1 MSLRTRIAALVL
13 LAFVPAFIVV
23 YAVSR
28 NDRENAEEERTDETA
43 TLVASIADQYDAL
56 LSDTR
61 TLLRAIGSIPADPQV
76 LAQCGPA
83 LAALMRQSPTLEN
96 LVVYGADGRRV
107 CSAEPADTAVDTER
121 TEWFREA
128 LATGDFVGLE
138 SGPEGPENLTVAISQ
153 EDSSGQEFVVAAE
166 IAVGGLG
173 ALVDYA
179 RISED
184 ANVTILDENDT
195 VLFQTPEEPD
205 LIGEGVGD
213 SDVIRDVRGGEA
225 QDGTVADG
233 PDGVRRIYSAQE
245 LSEPGGAT
253 VVAGI
258 PTRVAYE
265 DSARSFRTRTF
276 ILVIATLAA
285 LAIALA
291 FAHLSVIRRIRQL
304 VVRTR
309 RIGAGDLSAL
319 PPDASGDEIG
329 ELGRSLES
337 MAGELREREVERSQ
351 LMTAV
356 VEASEEERKRIAGDV
371 HDDSIQVMS
380 AHVMNLQLLRRR
392 VDDPELQNRIRELEA
407 SGRDA
412 TARLRDLVFELHSP
426 SLEADG
432 LRAALETLLERTFE
446 GEDVSTTVTSMLHEE
461 PPVATTATAYRIAQ
475 ESIRNAR
482 LHARARTVHIEVER
496 DRDQLVVRLVDD
508 GVGFD
513 PDEIGERP
521 GHLGL
526 RGMRERA
533 AAIGGAVQID
543 AERGRG
549 TTVVCRLPWL
559 SEPYAESPSTS

>member
-1 MSLRTRIAALVL
+1 
-13 LAFVPAFIVV
+13 VV
-23 YAVSR
+23 YFVSR
-28 NDRENAEEERTDETA
+28 HDREEAEDERSDETA
-43 TLVASIADQYDAL
+43 TVVASIADQYDAL

-61 TLLRAIGSIPADPQV
+61 TLLHAIASISADEEV

-83 LAALMRQSPTLEN
+83 LAALTRQSPTLEN
-96 LVVYGADGRRV
+96 LVVYGADGRRI
-107 CSAEPADTAVDTER
+107 CSAEPANTAVDTER

-128 LATGDFVGLE
+128 LAAGDFVGLE
-138 SGPEGPENLTVAISQ
+138 SGPDGPENLTVAISR
-153 EDSSGQEFVVAAE
+153 EDGSGQEYAVAAE

-173 ALVDYA
+173 PLVDYA

-184 ANVTILDENDT
+184 ASVTILDEDDT
-195 VLFQTPEEPD
+195 VLFQTPEDPE
-205 LIGEGVGD
+205 LVGEEVGD
-213 SDVIRDVRGGEA
+213 SEVIRDVRGGEA
-225 QDGTVADG
+225 EDGTVADG
-233 PDGVRRIYSAQE
+233 PDGVRRIYSAKE
-245 LSEPGGAT
+245 LSEPAGAT
-253 VVAGI
+253 VIGGI

-276 ILVIATLAA
+276 LLIIAALLA

-304 VVRTR
+304 VARTR
-309 RIGAGDLSAL
+309 RIGAGDLSAQS
-319 PPDASGDEIG
+319 PDASGDEIG

-337 MAGELREREVERSQ
+337 MAQELREREIERGQ

-392 VDDPELQNRIRELEA
+392 VDDPDLQHRIRELES

-412 TARLRDLVFELHSP
+412 TTRLRDLVFELHSP
-426 SLEADG
+426 SLDTGG
-432 LRAALETLLERTFE
+432 LRAALETLIERTFE
-446 GEDVSTTVTSMLHEE
+446 GENVTASVKSTLHEE

-475 ESIRNAR
+475 EAVRNAR
-482 LHARARTVHIEVER
+482 LHARAQTVQVEVER
-496 DRDQLVVRLVDD
+496 DRDHLVVRVVDD
-508 GVGFD
+508 GVWFE

-526 RGMRERA
+526 RGMHERA
-533 AAIGGAVQID
+533 AAIGGVIEID
-543 AERGRG
+543 AESGRG

-559 SEPYAESPSTS
+559 SEIYAESPSTS